1 MKLLLDEN
9 LSRRILPLIE
19 AAYPNSTQVVYAGL
33 ESENDKLLWEYARDN
48 HFIIVTKDSD
58 FHEMSIIYG
67 HPPKIIWLKCGN
79 QTKQYI
85 ANILIKN
92 IEEISSF
99 HVDPKLSCLEVYS

>member
-19 AAYPNSTQVVYAGL
+19 ATYPNSTQVVYAGL
-33 ESENDKLLWEYARDN
+33 ESENDKALWEYARN
-48 HFIIVTKDSD
+48 NNFVVVTKDSD

-67 HPPKIIWLKCGN
+67 HPPKIIWLKYGN

-85 ANILIKN
+85 ANILIEN
-92 IEEISSF
+92 MEEISNF
-99 HVDPKLSCLEVYS
+99 NTDPELSCLEVYS